1 MLDHIIHRAPRYQA
15 GKGRT
20 GTIIVAY
27 FLFCGLF
34 DSADE
39 ALNFFAYRRSLQCW
53 GVTGPAQLSYDTPPN
68 ANRSCC
74 HAAAAAILC
83 STSTHPPPTHTSRYI
98 QYAED
103 ILKRGIEPSPQPLLL
118 KSISLNM
125 TPKFGSGPGDKG
137 CTPFFEIY
145 LLEREAHLLYSSIEM
160 GDEIRFVA
168 SLLACVR
175 LTDLLT
181 HQSNSIINQSKQLIC
196 SKQQAS
202 DILHHVSSA
211 WRHSHSL

>member
-1 MLDHIIHRAPRYQA
+1 
-15 GKGRT
+15 
-20 GTIIVAY
+20 
-27 FLFCGLF
+27 
-34 DSADE
+34 
-39 ALNFFAYRRSLQCW
+39 
-53 GVTGPAQLSYDTPPN
+53 
-68 ANRSCC
+68 
-74 HAAAAAILC
+74 
-83 STSTHPPPTHTSRYI
+83 
-98 QYAED
+98 
-103 ILKRGIEPSPQPLLL
+103 
-118 KSISLNM
+118 M
-125 TPKFGSGPGDKG
+125 TPKFGSVPGDKG